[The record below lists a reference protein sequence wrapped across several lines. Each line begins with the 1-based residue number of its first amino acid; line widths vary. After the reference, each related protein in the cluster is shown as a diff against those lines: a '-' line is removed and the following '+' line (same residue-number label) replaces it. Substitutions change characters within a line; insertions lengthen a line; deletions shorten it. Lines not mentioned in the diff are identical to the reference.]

1 VRATTGG
8 VEPRR
13 GPVRPGRGRGSKGV
27 FLSPLS
33 PGTPTITI
41 RGGAWGD
48 LVEETLGITHLR
60 EDFTYTVNVVRG
72 RL

>member
-1 VRATTGG
+1 
-8 VEPRR
+8 
-13 GPVRPGRGRGSKGV
+13 
-27 FLSPLS
+27 LS

-41 RGGAWGD
+41 RGGAFGD